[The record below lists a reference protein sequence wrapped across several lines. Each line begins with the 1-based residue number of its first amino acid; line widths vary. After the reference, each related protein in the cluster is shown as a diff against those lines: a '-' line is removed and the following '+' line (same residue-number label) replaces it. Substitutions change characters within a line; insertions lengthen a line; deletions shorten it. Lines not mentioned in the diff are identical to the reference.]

1 MLTYVKQPNES
12 RIVVRSPRGSRA
24 NLSELWQTR
33 ELIYLLTIRD
43 VKVRYKQTIFGVG
56 WALIQPLLMVVVF
69 SVFLGRVP
77 GLHPQ
82 GVPYP
87 LFALTGLVPWTF
99 FAQGVTGA
107 ANSLV
112 ESERLITK
120 VYFPRLIMPIT
131 GVASYLPDLLI
142 GLCVLL
148 VATIAFGPPLTLAIV
163 WIVPI
168 ALLAALAALSVGL
181 WLSAVNVRYR
191 DVRYAIPFL
200 LQLWLFAT
208 PVVYAADAVP
218 PDFRWLLALNPMAGV
233 VEAFRWA
240 LLGLEPRPDA
250 LVAASIVVILI
261 LLVGGSTYFRSAERT
276 FADVI

>member
-1 MLTYVKQPNES
+1 MLTSVKQPLES
-12 RIVVRSPRGSRA
+12 RVVVRSPRGSRA

-33 ELIYLLTIRD
+33 ELIYLLILRD
-43 VKVRYKQTIFGVG
+43 VKVRYKQTVFGVG

-77 GLHPQ
+77 DLHPQ
-82 GVPYP
+82 GVSYP

-120 VYFPRLIMPIT
+120 VYFPRLVLPIT
-131 GVASYLPDLLI
+131 GVGSYIPDLLI

-148 VATIAFGPPLTLAIV
+148 VATIAFGPPLTLAVI
-163 WIVPI
+163 WILPMAV
-168 ALLAALAALSVGL
+168 LAALAALSIGL

-208 PVVYAADAVP
+208 PVVYAAGVVP
-218 PDFRWLLALNPMAGV
+218 ADYRWLLALNPMAGV
-233 VEAFRWA
+233 VEGFRWA

-250 LVAASIVVILI
+250 LIAAAIVVILV
-261 LLVGGSTYFRSAERT
+261 LVVGGTAYFRSAERT